1 MEWDKNNQRFQ
12 VQKPHPSPVTRV
24 KISVLQ
30 DDHKKIGANMKIDTT
45 PRTVCAVTDTGCQTT
60 TCGAEI
66 LDILNIDRNH
76 LIPTSHGI
84 LGITDTRLNI
94 IGSIFAQIQLKNRS
108 TKQMIHVSTNS
119 SGLFLSLG
127 ACKDLAIVHRSFPDV
142 DSYIASTREEVKD
155 PNCKCL
161 PRGEAPD
168 RPSQIPYLPIESNVR
183 KLKEWLIS
191 KFEASA
197 FNTCKH
203 QLLKKMSGA
212 PMKIYFKE
220 GGKPYAIHTPIPIPV
235 HWKEKIKEGIDQD
248 VKLGIIEEVP
258 QGTPTNLCAR
268 MVPQG
273 KKNGG
278 VRRTVDLQQLK
289 SATLRETHFTPTP
302 FDIVSQVPSNKY
314 KTVLDAWNGYHSLPL
329 AKESRDATTFI
340 TEWGRYRYKRAPQGF
355 HASGDAYTRRFDDF
369 TSKFERVS
377 RCVDDSILWDDS
389 IEEVFW
395 HTFDYLKHCS
405 DNGIVFNVEKFVF
418 AEKEC
423 EFAGFEL
430 TPKGYR
436 PPKRI
441 LDAILGFPV
450 PKTPTDVKS
459 WFGLVNQVAYAF
471 AQSNTMAP
479 FRELLSKKKGKDWK
493 WTEELTQIFEGSK
506 QKIVDMIKDGVCTF
520 KKELVTCV
528 ATDWSRTGVGF
539 SLCQKHC
546 SCPKNPVTGTWSP
559 NCGNGHWKLVM
570 AGSRFAKPAETRYS
584 PVEGEALAV
593 AYALNQCKK
602 FIIGCPDLIVAVDHQ
617 ALVRILNDR
626 SLDTIQNPR
635 LLRLKEKTLM
645 FDFKIVY
652 IPGVSNLTPDFGSR
666 HPSKSALVQDQD
678 NRFSRAMYSMFAAM
692 QIEPDDPVDEK
703 ECMSCCAPVFLPTL
717 ENAVVSFQ
725 DVNNESAHDEEAIQL
740 KETII
745 KGFPKDRDELPES
758 LRYYYQERDQLY
770 IIGNVIFKDK
780 KMLIPKQ
787 LRGRILEG
795 LHAAHQGVS
804 SMKANARERFFWPG
818 LGADINQTRTQC
830 KECNENAPSQPDEP
844 MVTSDPPT
852 MPFQQVVT
860 DMYHVG
866 NHDYLIYADRYSGW
880 TEVSKLTNKSWA

>member
-1 MEWDKNNQRFQ
+1 
-12 VQKPHPSPVTRV
+12 
-24 KISVLQ
+24 
-30 DDHKKIGANMKIDTT
+30 MKIDTT

-258 QGTPTNLCAR
+258 QGTPTTWCAR

-314 KTVLDAWNGYHSLPL
+314 KTVLDAWNGYHSP
-329 AKESRDATTFI
+329 
-340 TEWGRYRYKRAPQGF
+340 
-355 HASGDAYTRRFDDF
+355 H
-369 TSKFERVS
+369 
-377 RCVDDSILWDDS
+377 
-389 IEEVFW
+389 
-395 HTFDYLKHCS
+395 
-405 DNGIVFNVEKFVF
+405 
-418 AEKEC
+418 
-423 EFAGFEL
+423 
-430 TPKGYR
+430 
-436 PPKRI
+436 
-441 LDAILGFPV
+441 
-450 PKTPTDVKS
+450 
-459 WFGLVNQVAYAF
+459 
-471 AQSNTMAP
+471 
-479 FRELLSKKKGKDWK
+479 
-493 WTEELTQIFEGSK
+493 
-506 QKIVDMIKDGVCTF
+506 
-520 KKELVTCV
+520 
-528 ATDWSRTGVGF
+528 
-539 SLCQKHC
+539 
-546 SCPKNPVTGTWSP
+546 
-559 NCGNGHWKLVM
+559 
-570 AGSRFAKPAETRYS
+570 
-584 PVEGEALAV
+584 
-593 AYALNQCKK
+593 
-602 FIIGCPDLIVAVDHQ
+602 
-617 ALVRILNDR
+617 
-626 SLDTIQNPR
+626 
-635 LLRLKEKTLM
+635 
-645 FDFKIVY
+645 
-652 IPGVSNLTPDFGSR
+652 
-666 HPSKSALVQDQD
+666 
-678 NRFSRAMYSMFAAM
+678 
-692 QIEPDDPVDEK
+692 
-703 ECMSCCAPVFLPTL
+703 
-717 ENAVVSFQ
+717 
-725 DVNNESAHDEEAIQL
+725 
-740 KETII
+740 
-745 KGFPKDRDELPES
+745 
-758 LRYYYQERDQLY
+758 
-770 IIGNVIFKDK
+770 
-780 KMLIPKQ
+780 
-787 LRGRILEG
+787 
-795 LHAAHQGVS
+795 
-804 SMKANARERFFWPG
+804 
-818 LGADINQTRTQC
+818 
-830 KECNENAPSQPDEP
+830 
-844 MVTSDPPT
+844 
-852 MPFQQVVT
+852 
-860 DMYHVG
+860 
-866 NHDYLIYADRYSGW
+866 
-880 TEVSKLTNKSWA
+880 